1 MGMQRRTRAW
11 VLTIF
16 LAALVAASLACD
28 LTVGGPTPPGSPIP
42 VSTEAAG
49 QLKDLWKSALDN
61 SQNGEVS
68 VIVTEEQLTS
78 FMALKLEEQADPPLR
93 DVQVYLRD
101 SRIQIFGTAKAG
113 TISTTARVSL
123 AVAITPEGQAKFSID
138 KADFGPVPVP
148 SSLLDNLSSV
158 LNEAFTGQVGS
169 LATGL
174 KIKSVLIA
182 DGQMGIIGTVT
193 K

>member
-1 MGMQRRTRAW
+1 MI
-11 VLTIF
+11 LTAAACLT
-16 LAALVAASLACD
+16 LAGLACN
-28 LTVGGPTPPGSPIP
+28 LNVGGPTPPGSPIP

-49 QLKDLWKSALDN
+49 QLRELWKSALEN
-61 SQNGEVS
+61 SGGGDVS

-78 FMALKLEEQADPPLR
+78 YLAFRLAEQPDPPLR

-101 SRIQIFGTAKAG
+101 SKIQIYGTAQAG
-113 TISTTARVSL
+113 NLTTTALVSL
-123 AVAITPEGQAKFSID
+123 AVSISPEGQASFSVEQ
-138 KADFGPVPVP
+138 ADFGPVPVP
-148 SSLLDNLSSV
+148 SALLEKLSTG

-169 LATGL
+169 LATGF